1 MIKPVYSH
9 VLAVIAVITLSG
21 CSIFKGDDENSQIE
35 ANIVGNGLNIVDI
48 TTLDTIES
56 NTQNTAYGN
65 TQSENISDGNELP
78 LYSSLQGAYKGRP
91 LTHHIGDYVRMM
103 TQNLVAN
110 MDEVSQR
117 TPIGV
122 THFSLLDSDLQQTNL
137 LAQQMAESFIHEIH
151 QFRIP
156 VIDFKATNYIRVT
169 EEGDFILS
177 RDYLE
182 LARDSNVDF
191 VLTGTLAKHQG
202 GYMVN
207 ARIIGM
213 QSRAV
218 VATAQQLVPFY
229 VADAVIPSEDSKGDN
244 WAGGVKLSTDKM

>member
-1 MIKPVYSH
+1 MIKPFYLH
-9 VLAVIAVITLSG
+9 VLAVIAVVTLSG
-21 CSIFKGDDENSQIE
+21 CSIFKGDDADKEIE
-35 ANIVGNGLNIVDI
+35 DNVVVSGLNIVDI
-48 TTLDTIES
+48 TTLES
-56 NTQNTAYGN
+56 TQ
-65 TQSENISDGNELP
+65 ENIQYSANGNVRDGDATEGNQLP

-103 TQNLVAN
+103 TQDLVAN

>member
-1 MIKPVYSH
+1 MIRPVY
-9 VLAVIAVITLSG
+9 LYLFTTITMIMLSG
-21 CSIFKGDDENSQIE
+21 WSLFKSGDKNSEIE
-35 ANIVGNGLNIVDI
+35 ENIVSSGLNIVDI
-48 TTLDTIES
+48 TTLDTAES
-56 NTQNTAYGN
+56 TAPSTTYGN
-65 TQSENISDGNELP
+65 AQSEDFAEGNELP

-91 LTHHIGDYVRMM
+91 LTYNIGDYVRMM

-169 EEGDFILS
+169 EDGDFILS